1 MMWGCMTSKGIGYAT
16 RIDGQMDSELYV
28 DILEDEFLK
37 TLEYYSLEKT
47 NILFQQDNDPKHVST
62 LA

>member
-16 RIDGQMDSELYV
+16 QIDGRIDSQLYV
-28 DILEDEFLK
+28 NILEDEFLK
-37 TLEYYSLEKT
+37 TLEYYGLEKT
-47 NILFQQDNDPKHVST
+47 NVLFQQDNDPKHVST